1 MEEKKLCQCNH
12 EGRKSFWGL
21 FFRLFEIEDEL
32 SNWAYVI
39 VRRSDSSIEIE
50 IEIHTYT
57 LNYEKDRIK

>member
-1 MEEKKLCQCNH
+1 LINININNNKKKGNKEKMEEKKLCQCNH

-39 VRRSDSSIEIE
+39 V
-50 IEIHTYT
+50 
-57 LNYEKDRIK
+57 